1 MVTQVCS
8 FPAKLTM
15 LCSRSISNAA
25 HLEET
30 KMSDS
35 DHLELTRLLKEA
47 KPLLEPMYADQKK
60 QWISESPLAEDISE
74 LLARHPEYYDE
85 ISAHVGAGIFPKP
98 KS

>member
-1 MVTQVCS
+1 
-8 FPAKLTM
+8 
-15 LCSRSISNAA
+15 
-25 HLEET
+25 
-30 KMSDS
+30 MSDS

-47 KPLLEPMYADQKK
+47 KPLLEPMYPDQKK
-60 QWISESPLAEDISE
+60 QWISESPLAQDIAA